1 MIDMIGIGVTTKDRP
16 EVLAVTLEYLSHYM
30 PPNSVVVVSDDSE
43 CSNNRWRNAE
53 SCEKFLA
60 NFKYINNSANR
71 GIAKNKNSCI
81 KALSDCDYLFLF
93 DDDCFPIKEGW
104 AEFVI
109 DCHRKS
115 GVHHFNLLEHVH
127 HKLINSVQYDGFVI
141 EEYYA
146 VGGVF
151 MFITKEVV
159 SKVGAFN
166 KDYDTYGFE
175 HASYTY
181 RVYRSGLHNGLS
193 INLTIKDLQEYIFS
207 IDYASFPNNVNHMM
221 FNILCE
227 HCNIERKSSV
237 DPIET
242 QKSIKNNLNIVKE
255 DCNGPIFREL

>member
-1 MIDMIGIGVTTKDRP
+1 MASEVIGIGITTKDRP
-16 EVLAVTLEYLSHYM
+16 QVLCITLEYLRHYL
-30 PPNSVVVVSDDSE
+30 PSNCRVVVSDDSQSE
-43 CSNNRWRNAE
+43 DNAKKNSE
-53 SCEKFLA
+53 LCGADFEYITNA
-60 NFKYINNSANR
+60 NNR
-71 GIAKNKNSCI
+71 GIARNKNSCI

-93 DDDCFPIKEGW
+93 DDDCFPMKEGW
-104 AEFVI
+104 AEYII
-109 DCHRKS
+109 DCHKNS
-115 GVHHFNLLEHVH
+115 GAHHFNLLEDIH
-127 HKLINSVQYDGFVI
+127 HKLINTIEYDGFTI
-141 EEYYA
+141 EEHHA

-151 MFITKEVV
+151 MFLTKEVV

-181 RVYRSGLHNGLS
+181 RVYKSGLHNGLG

-207 IDYASFPNNVNHMM
+207 IDYASFPNNINHMM

-227 HCNIERKSSV
+227 KYGIKRESSV

-242 QKSIKNNLNIVKE
+242 QRSMKNNYNILKQ